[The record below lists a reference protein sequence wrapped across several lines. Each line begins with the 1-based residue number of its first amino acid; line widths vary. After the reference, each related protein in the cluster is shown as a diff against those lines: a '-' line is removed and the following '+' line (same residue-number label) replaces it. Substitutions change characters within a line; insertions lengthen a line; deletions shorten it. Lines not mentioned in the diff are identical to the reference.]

1 MRKKLTIQ
9 YLLLVIKVERVESKP
24 NVDSLLLVSLLQL
37 SGAKSLSFIF
47 IIKVSSVSLFT
58 SSSSVTTT
66 SEP

>member
-24 NVDSLLLVSLLQL
+24 NVDPLLLVSLLQL